1 MKKKIAL
8 IGSPNVGKSVIFNY
22 LTGSY
27 VTVSNYPGTTVDV
40 SRGDAVVNGKK
51 FEIIDTPGIYSLLPF
66 TDEERVTR
74 QLIFREKPD
83 IVIHVVDAK
92 NLKRM
97 LGMTLQ
103 LMDAGLSVILNLN
116 MMDEAKNLG
125 IRIDANRLSAL
136 LGIPVNMSSAVTK
149 LGMDGLKHKIV
160 TACVC
165 GSRPSVFRYSENIE
179 NAIMRISDKLRHE
192 YGMPARMAALLLL
205 QGDEFVY
212 NAVRRE
218 SEFTNIVAD
227 IRDLEKQY
235 KQSLDYVIT
244 LERQSIVDKLLL
256 SAVVNGHAR
265 QGGLSEY
272 LGRIAREPITGIPI
286 LIIVLY
292 FGIYKFVGQFG
303 AGFLVDF
310 IDERIFSG
318 IINPIVRQLLI
329 QYIPYGY
336 EWIISLLIGEYGV
349 ISLGLRYA
357 VVIILPIVGTFFLVF
372 SLLEDCGY
380 LPRLALLV
388 DRIFKYFGLNGRA
401 VIPLTLGLGCGT
413 MAVMVTRTL
422 ESRRERMIATFLLT
436 LTIPCSAQL
445 GLVLA
450 ILSHNPVAV
459 AVWAGYVLIV
469 FIAAG
474 WLFARIIPGEKS
486 AFYMELPP
494 LRTPLLTNVVTKAY
508 TRMSWYFI
516 EIVPVFIITSLVLWM
531 GDRSGILSQ
540 IIHETEPVM
549 TWLGLPRETAQ
560 SFLLGFFRR
569 DYGAAGLYDLCL
581 NGILTDRQ
589 LLVAAITLTLFVPC
603 IAQFVVMTKERGLI
617 VSIVMVSLIVI
628 IALLAGWTAHY
639 LLNIVPLV

>member
-235 KQSLDYVIT
+235 EQSLDYVIT

-388 DRIFKYFGLNGRA
+388 DRIFKYFALNGRA